1 MTQDNHPN
9 GLGRFEELSRAQQS
23 LVVDIVNA
31 IASRPELALATEAL
45 MLVSELCEAKAKAH
59 EAIGAK
65 WVRQQRLKASKKQEQ
80 ARAKARGGE
89 S

>member
-9 GLGRFEELSRAQQS
+9 GLGRFDELSRAQKS

-31 IASRPELALATEAL
+31 MASRPAAEAL
-45 MLVSELCEAKAKAH
+45 ILVSELCEAKAKAY
-59 EAIGAK
+59 EVIGAE
-65 WVRQQRLKASKKQEQ
+65 WVRQQRMKASKRRDQ
-80 ARAKARGGE
+80 ARAEARSGE

>member
-9 GLGRFEELSRAQQS
+9 GLGRFDELSRAQQL

-31 IASRPELALATEAL
+31 IASRPELGLATEAL
-45 MLVSELCEAKAKAH
+45 MVVSELCEAKAKAH
-59 EAIGAK
+59 EAIGAQ
-65 WVRQQRLKASKKQEQ
+65 WVRQQRMKASKRRDQ
-80 ARAKARGGE
+80 ARAEARSGE

>member
-9 GLGRFEELSRAQQS
+9 GLGRFEELSRAEQL

-31 IASRPELALATEAL
+31 MASRPSSENMLL
-45 MLVSELCEAKAKAH
+45 LVSELCQAKAKAY
-59 EAIGAK
+59 EVIGAE
-65 WVRQQRLKASKKQEQ
+65 WVRQQRMKASKRRDQ
-80 ARAKARGGE
+80 ARAEARSGE

>member
-31 IASRPELALATEAL
+31 IASRPSSENTLI
-45 MLVSELCEAKAKAH
+45 LVS
-59 EAIGAK
+59 
-65 WVRQQRLKASKKQEQ
+65 
-80 ARAKARGGE
+80 
-89 S
+89 